1 LHPPSV
7 LLASDS
13 FERLKTLHYR
23 SGSGRKAKEAHFYPT
38 SGTVPII
45 CGLSSVFIFFT
56 TTILSHFSSIPK
68 LSLLLL
74 LLILP
79 LSTRHCSLILRS
91 LPTKSHT
98 SKSKANSP
106 KAPVNLTRV
115 YRERCTLCKL
125 KCDQRMLGAQIC
137 PVLCAKL
144 RSMDI
149 ARQRLARSS
158 SLAASRTQTPSFLDG
173 SARRGLQEDLR
184 LLGDLRIILA
194 IREQRLVVDIDSSIN
209 LEITNFPFFINF
221 LSKAKHFLP

>member
-1 LHPPSV
+1 MIRARYGFAKAGLISQQPMFRPATCPPASRFIVSYKDGILIQTRPLFQGTRLASTSLHPPSV

-38 SGTVPII
+38 SGTVPVI
-45 CGLSSVFIFFT
+45 CRLSSVFIFFT

-74 LLILP
+74 LILP
-79 LSTRHCSLILRS
+79 LSTRHCSLISRS

-125 KCDQRMLGAQIC
+125 KCDQRMPGARIC
-137 PVLCAKL
+137 PVLCANL

-149 ARQRLARSS
+149 ARQRLA
-158 SLAASRTQTPSFLDG
+158 AVPQNHVEAQ
-173 SARRGLQEDLR
+173 
-184 LLGDLRIILA
+184 
-194 IREQRLVVDIDSSIN
+194 V
-209 LEITNFPFFINF
+209 
-221 LSKAKHFLP
+221 